1 MAEFRTNTGELK
13 TKAAELQTLNQKFK
27 TMKQGLETTEAA
39 LNGMWEGEARTAF
52 HTAFSKDMIQMN
64 NFSTLIE
71 KYVASLNQI
80 AQKYDTAEQQNTNI
94 ATTRKY

>member
-13 TKAAELQTLNQKFK
+13 SKAAELANLNQKFK
-27 TMKQGLETTEAA
+27 TMRQGLETIEAA

-64 NFSTLIE
+64 NFATLIE
-71 KYVASLNQI
+71 KFVQSLNQI
-80 AQKYDTAEQQNTNI
+80 AQKYDTAEMANTNI